1 MRHTASQHIAWNLFR
16 MEPSSYQ
23 VSLQQQDQ
31 AIFRVQTCPARGKCF
46 RSGASSTNSFQRWST
61 CNSAE
66 LPKTVKRIIR
76 TYACW
81 DCISIEYRAWFRRH
95 SWKASDNSKRQ
106 SRQRQCPHRSRAFGR
121 MSPPE
126 CLFDNCSL
134 HILDKLILL
143 AQGGHTK

>member
-1 MRHTASQHIAWNLFR
+1 MRRTASQRIAWNLFR

-31 AIFRVQTCPARGKCF
+31 AIFQVQTCPARGKRF
-46 RSGASSTNSFQRWST
+46 HSGASSTSSFQRWST
-61 CNSAE
+61 CISAAV
-66 LPKTVKRIIR
+66 PNTGKGIIR

-95 SWKASDNSKRQ
+95 SWKASDNPKRQ
-106 SRQRQCPHRSRAFGR
+106 SRQRQCPPQSQAFGR
-121 MSPPE
+121 MNPPE

-134 HILDKLILL
+134 HYVRQLDKASLSW
-143 AQGGHTK
+143 TY